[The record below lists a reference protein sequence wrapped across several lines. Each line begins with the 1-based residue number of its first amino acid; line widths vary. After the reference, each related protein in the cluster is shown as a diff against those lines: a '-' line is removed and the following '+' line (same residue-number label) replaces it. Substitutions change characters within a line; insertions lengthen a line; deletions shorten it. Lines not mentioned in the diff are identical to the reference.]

1 MTMTVARPDIA
12 ITNVEEL
19 FADRLGQL
27 WSPATI
33 TVAWAP
39 VADLRAP
46 SVQIQVI
53 AHTHTAMTA
62 EQLTREHLQA
72 AHDVLTAALL
82 TLECSLEAENRA
94 SHPKGVDRAADT
106 NKGL

>member
-1 MTMTVARPDIA
+1 MTVARPDIA
-12 ITNVEEL
+12 ITNIEEL

-33 TVAWAP
+33 TVAWVP

-46 SVQIQVI
+46 SVQVRII
-53 AHTHTAMTA
+53 AHVHAAMTA

-82 TLECSLEAENRA
+82 TLECSLEAENHA
-94 SHPKGVDRAADT
+94 SLPKPVDRAADGR
-106 NKGL
+106 KGL